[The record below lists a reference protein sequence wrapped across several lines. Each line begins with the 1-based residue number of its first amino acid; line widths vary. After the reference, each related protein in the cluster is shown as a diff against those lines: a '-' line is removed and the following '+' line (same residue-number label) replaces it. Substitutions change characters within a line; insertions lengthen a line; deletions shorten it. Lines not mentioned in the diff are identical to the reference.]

1 MKKRVFYAAAL
12 AAILASCSSDNL
24 SLPQV
29 AQDSEAPGIE
39 GAVNFSAYTQRDITR
54 AGYKGEMNDTQLQQS
69 KEQGG
74 GFGVFGYYTDQQDY
88 DLQISKPNFMYNQG
102 VFYTGSKWD
111 YTPIK
116 YWPNEYGSDAES
128 QDIDKVT
135 FYAYAPYVEVN
146 PTTGKVTG
154 DDATGI
160 TAVSR
165 NTNTGDP
172 IVWYKGS
179 FKPSEAV
186 DLCWGVVGS
195 EADADWTIIQDKAIQ
210 KMEVGFPWINVQRP
224 EGTSDQKMKF
234 TFKHALAQ
242 LNIQIDADPDLTAHD
257 ESTAIATD
265 TKVYVRSIT
274 FSGLASKG
282 SLNLNNIV
290 ANEPLWQ
297 SYYGSGSIYSETATI
312 FDGRRDG
319 KEGVAGATAVNETLT
334 GLNPV
339 IISDDN
345 NTQAGVT
352 KQLVNL
358 FAADNLT
365 DAIYTIPT
373 GEPISVTITY
383 DVETADPNL
392 AGVLSDGVTK
402 GSSIE
407 NKITK
412 EVIFGEDE
420 YLKAGKKYTLILHLG
435 LNSVKFDA
443 TVSPWV
449 DNSAN
454 GETWLPSNVAKGV
467 AITKGDGISLT
478 KALVP
483 STGLTLTADVQPSD
497 VVNKDI
503 TWSLSGENAANATL
517 STTSGSTTK
526 ISRVGNFVG
535 PVTLNAYNPGT
546 GKTSTITVYCT
557 EPSSTA
563 NAEDNGRVV
572 GSDGNLYLKK
582 ADVAAYSETADAKG
596 IAMVADGAN
605 HLAIALSDYGRATW
619 DAAQAL
625 DNNAFKAKLG
635 ELANKEWK
643 LPTAAQLQAIF
654 KAVGKNNYT
663 STFTCPAEGGYVSGA
678 DYSSEVTRK
687 FFPWGNL
694 GTDESQ
700 MVDKTSKFLDKGG
713 TFNDQLN
720 TEGMSWSTLDAS
732 QHNILVSYG
741 LFRKALVDCGGTNV
755 ASLSYWLQGE
765 EYSASQAWGYYF
777 TCSNFWHGN
786 KTVNFYVRPVLGL

>member
-1 MKKRVFYAAAL
+1 MERLKKPSILLLAL
-12 AAILASCSSDNL
+12 TIVLASCSSQTEDF
-24 SLPQV
+24 SGPERQTV
-29 AQDSEAPGIE
+29 AGEQRVTDPM
-39 GAVNFSAYTQRDITR
+39 AVGFDAYTQRDITR
-54 AGYKGEMNDTQLQQS
+54 AGYAGVLNDAQLQKS
-69 KEQGG
+69 KEEGG

-210 KMEVGFPWINVQRP
+210 KMEVGFPWVNVQRL

-257 ESTAIATD
+257 ESTDIATD

-319 KEGVAGATAVNETLT
+319 KEGVSGAVAVNETLT
-334 GLNPV
+334 GLNPA
-339 IISDDN
+339 IISDDG
-345 NTQAGVT
+345 NTTTGVT
-352 KQLVNL
+352 KELKNL
-358 FAADNLT
+358 FDAAALT

-373 GEPISVTITY
+373 GEPITVSIVY
-383 DVETADPNL
+383 DVETADRYL
-392 AGVLSDGVTK
+392 TGVVSDGVTN
-402 GSSIE
+402 GISIE

-412 EVIFGEDE
+412 EVVFGEDE

-443 TVSPWV
+443 AVSEWT
-449 DNSAN
+449 DNSAAADS
-454 GETWLPSNVAKGV
+454 WLPGNGDSSGSGTTPTTPTKPQA
-467 AITKGDGISLT
+467 AIATAPTAVTGLTYSGSAQSLVTAGTSDEGTVQYAIGNASGPTGAFSTTVPTATNAGTYYIWYKVVGDADHSDSAPQKLTVTVVKAAATLTLAAGDLAFAATDLVNATLT
-478 KALVP
+478 KAITASEGAQTVTAVSGDGTKCTVSVSGTTITVTRK
-483 STGLTLTADVQPSD
+483 STDAFSD
-497 VVNKDI
+497 VVI
-503 TWSLSGENAANATL
+503 TVTLTGDANHNNATATFKV
-517 STTSGSTTK
+517 SAEKCDTNMSAGSSINNWTTASE
-526 ISRVGNFVG
+526 N
-535 PVTLNAYNPGT
+535 
-546 GKTSTITVYCT
+546 ITVT
-557 EPSSTA
+557 EKP
-563 NAEDNGRVV
+563 
-572 GSDGNLYLKK
+572 
-582 ADVAAYSETADAKG
+582 
-596 IAMVADGAN
+596 
-605 HLAIALSDYGRATW
+605 
-619 DAAQAL
+619 
-625 DNNAFKAKLG
+625 
-635 ELANKEWK
+635 
-643 LPTAAQLQAIF
+643 
-654 KAVGKNNYT
+654 
-663 STFTCPAEGGYVSGA
+663 
-678 DYSSEVTRK
+678 
-687 FFPWGNL
+687 
-694 GTDESQ
+694 
-700 MVDKTSKFLDKGG
+700 
-713 TFNDQLN
+713 
-720 TEGMSWSTLDAS
+720 
-732 QHNILVSYG
+732 
-741 LFRKALVDCGGTNV
+741 
-755 ASLSYWLQGE
+755 
-765 EYSASQAWGYYF
+765 
-777 TCSNFWHGN
+777 
-786 KTVNFYVRPVLGL
+786 

>member
-39 GAVNFSAYTQRDITR
+39 GAVNFSAYTPRGITR
-54 AGYKGEMNDTQLQQS
+54 AGYKGELNDAQLQKS

-102 VFYTGSKWD
+102 VFYNGSKWD

-179 FKPSEAV
+179 FNPSEAV

-242 LNIQIDADPDLTAHD
+242 LNIQIDADPDLTDHD
-257 ESTAIATD
+257 ESIDIATD

-282 SLNLNNIV
+282 SLNLNNLV

-345 NTQAGVT
+345 NTQPGVT
-352 KQLVNL
+352 KNLVNL

-420 YLKAGKKYTLILHLG
+420 FLKAGKKYTLLLHLG

-449 DNSAN
+449 DNSER

-467 AITKGDGISLT
+467 AITKGDGVSLT
-478 KALVP
+478 KAIVP
-483 STGLTLTADVQPSD
+483 KNGLELTADVQPSD

-503 TWSLSGENAANATL
+503 TWSLSGENASKATL

-526 ISRVGNFVG
+526 INRVDNFVG

-557 EPSSTA
+557 EPSSGVDA
-563 NAEDNGRVV
+563 ADNGRVV
-572 GSDGNLYLKK
+572 GSDGNIYLTK
-582 ADVAAYSETADAKG
+582 ADVATYSETAGAQG
-596 IAMVADGAN
+596 IAMVADGA
-605 HLAIALSDYGRATW
+605 HKLAIALIDYGRANW
-619 DAAQAL
+619 QDAQIL
-625 DNNAFKAKLG
+625 SQDQYKTKLG
-635 ELANKEWK
+635 ELDGKTWT
-643 LPTAAQLQAIF
+643 LPTAEQLQQIF
-654 KAVGKNNYT
+654 MAVGKNGWTKVSATVTEGTYT
-663 STFTCPAEGGYVSGA
+663 DQTFSG
-678 DYSSEVTRK
+678 VFIGK
-687 FFPWGNL
+687 FFPWGNNGL
-694 GTDESQ
+694 NPDQ
-700 MVDKTSKFLDKGG
+700 MIDKTSIYLNKGG
-713 TFNDQLN
+713 NFNDQLN
-720 TEGMSWSTLDAS
+720 TNGMSWSTLDAS
-732 QHNILVSYG
+732 EHNILVSYG

-755 ASLSYWLQGE
+755 ASGVYWLQGE
-765 EYSASQAWGYYF
+765 VYSASQAWLYNF
-777 TCSNFWHGN
+777 NASNFWHGN
-786 KTVNFYVRPVLGL
+786 KTGSIYVRPVLGL